1 MQGQVKENLLDARKF
16 KTTHYTYFAL
26 NLCAISQSTHPPFQ
40 LTDPNWFI
48 YVYPKTC
55 GLS

>member
-40 LTDPNWFI
+40 LTDLNWFI